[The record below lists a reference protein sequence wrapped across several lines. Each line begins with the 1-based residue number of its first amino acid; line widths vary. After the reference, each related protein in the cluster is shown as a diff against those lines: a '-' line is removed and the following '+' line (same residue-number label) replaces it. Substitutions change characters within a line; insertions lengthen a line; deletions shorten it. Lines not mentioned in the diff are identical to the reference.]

1 MLSGW
6 EQNKE
11 RDEFMSGNVTPPPPE
26 SMLLSGRF
34 GMQIVRQA
42 AGSWWIFMLRGVA
55 AIVFGILVFLFPG
68 LGLAFILAFLGAWM
82 ALDGIGSI
90 YQAVKGGHPAG
101 ERSRTWLWIDGIISL
116 VAAAVILFAPGVS
129 AIGLLIV
136 TAAWLLLSGVA
147 RLMLAFR
154 LSSVLLGL
162 LGALNI
168 VIGAWMLLRPG
179 PGLLAVIW
187 MVGLEA
193 IAMGVI
199 MIGLGWRLKHIHQN
213 PHQEAGQTR
222 I

>member
-1 MLSGW
+1 
-6 EQNKE
+6 
-11 RDEFMSGNVTPPPPE
+11 MSGNATPPGPE
-26 SMLLSGRF
+26 SMLLSGRL
-34 GMQIVRQA
+34 GAQLVRQM
-42 AGSWWIFMLRGVA
+42 AGSWWVFMLRGVA
-55 AIVFGILVFLFPG
+55 AIIFGVLVFLFPG
-68 LGLAFILAFLGAWM
+68 LGLVFILAFLGAWM
-82 ALDGIGSI
+82 LFDGMGSI
-90 YQAVKGGHPAG
+90 YQAVKGGHPTG

-116 VAAAVILFAPGVS
+116 AAAAVMLLAPGVS

-136 TAAWLLLSGVA
+136 TAAWFLLSGGA

-193 IAMGVI
+193 IVMGVI
-199 MIGLGWRLKHIHQN
+199 MFGLGWRLKHIHQN
-213 PHQEAGQTR
+213 PHQEAGQTK

>member
-1 MLSGW
+1 
-6 EQNKE
+6 
-11 RDEFMSGNVTPPPPE
+11 MSGNASPPGPE
-26 SMLLSGRF
+26 SVLLSGRL
-34 GMQIVRQA
+34 GAQLVRQM
-42 AGSWWIFMLRGVA
+42 AGSWWVFMLRGVA
-55 AIVFGILVFLFPG
+55 AIIFGVLVFLLPG
-68 LGLAFILAFLGAWM
+68 LGLVFILAFLGAWM
-82 ALDGIGSI
+82 LFDGMGSI
-90 YQAVKGGHPAG
+90 YQAVKGGHQTG

-116 VAAAVILFAPGVS
+116 AAAAVMLLAPGVS

-136 TAAWLLLSGVA
+136 TAAWFLLSGGA

-193 IAMGVI
+193 IIMGAI

-213 PHQEAGQTR
+213 PHQDAGQTR

>member
-1 MLSGW
+1 
-6 EQNKE
+6 
-11 RDEFMSGNVTPPPPE
+11 MSGNVTPPLPE
-26 SMLLSGRF
+26 SGLLTGRLGF
-34 GMQIVRQA
+34 QVVRQV
-42 AGSWWIFMLRGVA
+42 AGNWWIFMLRGVA
-55 AIVFGILVFLFPG
+55 AIIFGILVFLFPG
-68 LGLAFILAFLGAWM
+68 LGLTFILAFLGAWM

-90 YQAVKGGHPAG
+90 YQAVKGGHPTG

-116 VAAAVILFAPGVS
+116 LAAAVILFAPGVS

-136 TAAWLLLSGVA
+136 TAAWFLLSGGA

-162 LGALNI
+162 LGVLNI
-168 VIGAWMLLRPG
+168 VIGAWMLMSPG

-193 IAMGVI
+193 IVMGAI
-199 MIGLGWRLKHIHQN
+199 MIGLGWRLRRIHNDPSQG
-213 PHQEAGQTR
+213 PAQTR

>member
-1 MLSGW
+1 
-6 EQNKE
+6 
-11 RDEFMSGNVTPPPPE
+11 MSGNATPPGPE
-26 SMLLSGRF
+26 SMLLSGRL
-34 GMQIVRQA
+34 GAQLVRQM
-42 AGSWWIFMLRGVA
+42 AGSWWVFMLRGVA
-55 AIVFGILVFLFPG
+55 AIIFGVLVFLFPG
-68 LGLAFILAFLGAWM
+68 LGLVFILAFLGAWM
-82 ALDGIGSI
+82 LFDGMGSI
-90 YQAVKGGHPAG
+90 YQAVKGGHPTG

-116 VAAAVILFAPGVS
+116 AAAAVMLLAPGVS

-136 TAAWLLLSGVA
+136 TSAWFLLSGGA

-162 LGALNI
+162 LGAANI
-168 VIGAWMLLRPG
+168 LIGAWMLMRPG

-193 IAMGVI
+193 IAMGAI

-213 PHQEAGQTR
+213 PHQDAGQTK

>member
-1 MLSGW
+1 
-6 EQNKE
+6 
-11 RDEFMSGNVTPPPPE
+11 MSGNTTPPLPE
-26 SMLLSGRF
+26 SGLLTGRF
-34 GMQIVRQA
+34 GMQLVRQA
-42 AGSWWIFMLRGVA
+42 AGSWWVFLLRGVA
-55 AIVFGILVFLFPG
+55 AIIFGVLVFLFPG

-82 ALDGIGSI
+82 ALDGAGSI
-90 YQAVKGGHPAG
+90 YQAVKGGHPTG

-136 TAAWLLLSGVA
+136 TAAWFLLSGGA

-168 VIGAWMLLRPG
+168 AIGAWMLLRPG

-199 MIGLGWRLKHIHQN
+199 MIGLGWRLRRIHNDPSQG
-213 PHQEAGQTR
+213 PAQTR

>member
-1 MLSGW
+1 
-6 EQNKE
+6 
-11 RDEFMSGNVTPPPPE
+11 MSGNVTPPLPE
-26 SMLLSGRF
+26 SGLLTGRLGF
-34 GMQIVRQA
+34 QVVRQV
-42 AGSWWIFMLRGVA
+42 AGNWWIFMLRGVA
-55 AIVFGILVFLFPG
+55 AIIFGILVFLFPG

-116 VAAAVILFAPGVS
+116 LAAAVILFAPGVS

-136 TAAWLLLSGVA
+136 TAAWFLLSGGA

-199 MIGLGWRLKHIHQN
+199 MIGLGWRLRRIHNDPSQG
-213 PHQEAGQTR
+213 PAQTR

>member
-1 MLSGW
+1 
-6 EQNKE
+6 
-11 RDEFMSGNVTPPPPE
+11 
-26 SMLLSGRF
+26 MLLSGRL
-34 GMQIVRQA
+34 GAQLVRQA
-42 AGSWWIFMLRGVA
+42 AGSWWVFMLRGVA
-55 AIVFGILVFLFPG
+55 AIIFGILIFLFPG
-68 LGLAFILAFLGAWM
+68 LGLAFILTFLGAWM
-82 ALDGIGSI
+82 AIDGIGSI
-90 YQAVKGGHPAG
+90 YQAVKGGHPTG

-116 VAAAVILFAPGVS
+116 LTAAVILFAPGVS

-136 TAAWLLLSGVA
+136 TAAWLLLSGGA

-187 MVGLEA
+187 MVALEA
-193 IAMGVI
+193 IIIGAI
-199 MIGLGWRLKHIHQN
+199 MISLGWRLKHIHQN
-213 PHQEAGQTR
+213 PQPEAGQTR

>member
-1 MLSGW
+1 
-6 EQNKE
+6 
-11 RDEFMSGNVTPPPPE
+11 MSGNVTPPGPE
-26 SMLLSGRF
+26 SMLLSGRL
-34 GMQIVRQA
+34 GIQLVRQT
-42 AGSWWIFMLRGVA
+42 AGSWWVFMLRGVA
-55 AIVFGILVFLFPG
+55 AIIFGLLVFLFPG
-68 LGLAFILAFLGAWM
+68 LGLVFILGFLGAWM
-82 ALDGIGSI
+82 LLDGMGSI
-90 YQAVKGGHPAG
+90 YQAVRGGHPTG

-116 VAAAVILFAPGVS
+116 AAAAVILLAPGVS

-136 TAAWLLLSGVA
+136 TAAWFLLSGGA

-187 MVGLEA
+187 MVALEA
-193 IAMGVI
+193 IIMGAI
-199 MIGLGWRLKHIHQN
+199 MISLGWRLKHIHQN
-213 PHQEAGQTR
+213 PQQEAGQTK

>member
-1 MLSGW
+1 
-6 EQNKE
+6 
-11 RDEFMSGNVTPPPPE
+11 MSGNASPPGPE
-26 SMLLSGRF
+26 SVLLSGRL
-34 GMQIVRQA
+34 GAQLVRQM
-42 AGSWWIFMLRGVA
+42 AGSWWVFMLRGVA
-55 AIVFGILVFLFPG
+55 AIIFGVLVFLLPG
-68 LGLAFILAFLGAWM
+68 LGLVFILAFLGAWM
-82 ALDGIGSI
+82 LFDGMGSI
-90 YQAVKGGHPAG
+90 YQAVKGGHQTG

-116 VAAAVILFAPGVS
+116 AAAAVMLLAPGVS

-136 TAAWLLLSGVA
+136 TAAWFLLSGGA

-168 VIGAWMLLRPG
+168 VIGAWMLMSPG

-193 IAMGVI
+193 IVMGVI

-213 PHQEAGQTR
+213 PHQDAGQTR

>member
-1 MLSGW
+1 
-6 EQNKE
+6 
-11 RDEFMSGNVTPPPPE
+11 
-26 SMLLSGRF
+26 MLLSGRL
-34 GMQIVRQA
+34 GAQLVRQA
-42 AGSWWIFMLRGVA
+42 AGSWWVFMLRGVA
-55 AIVFGILVFLFPG
+55 AIIFGILIFLFPG
-68 LGLAFILAFLGAWM
+68 LGLAFILTFLGAWM
-82 ALDGIGSI
+82 AIDGIGSI
-90 YQAVKGGHPAG
+90 YQAVKGGHPTG

-116 VAAAVILFAPGVS
+116 LTAAVILFAPGVS

-136 TAAWLLLSGVA
+136 TAAWLLLSGGA

-187 MVGLEA
+187 MVALEA
-193 IAMGVI
+193 IIIGAI
-199 MIGLGWRLKHIHQN
+199 MISLGWRLKHIHQN

>member
-1 MLSGW
+1 
-6 EQNKE
+6 
-11 RDEFMSGNVTPPPPE
+11 MSGNATPPGPE
-26 SMLLSGRF
+26 SMLLSGRL
-34 GMQIVRQA
+34 GAQLVRQM
-42 AGSWWIFMLRGVA
+42 AGSWWVFMLRGVA
-55 AIVFGILVFLFPG
+55 AIIFGVLVFLFPG
-68 LGLAFILAFLGAWM
+68 LGLVFILAFLGAWM
-82 ALDGIGSI
+82 LFDGIGSI
-90 YQAVKGGHPAG
+90 YQAVKGGHQTG

-116 VAAAVILFAPGVS
+116 AAAAVMLLAPGVS

-136 TAAWLLLSGVA
+136 TAAWFLLSGGA

-168 VIGAWMLLRPG
+168 LIGAWMLLRPG

-193 IAMGVI
+193 IVMGVI

-213 PHQEAGQTR
+213 PHQEAGQTK

>member
-1 MLSGW
+1 
-6 EQNKE
+6 
-11 RDEFMSGNVTPPPPE
+11 MSGNVTPPLPE
-26 SMLLSGRF
+26 SGLLTGRLGF
-34 GMQIVRQA
+34 QVVRQV
-42 AGSWWIFMLRGVA
+42 AGNWWIFMLRGVA
-55 AIVFGILVFLFPG
+55 AIIFGILVFLFPG

-136 TAAWLLLSGVA
+136 TAAWFLLSGGA

-199 MIGLGWRLKHIHQN
+199 MIGLGWRLRRIHNDPSQG
-213 PHQEAGQTR
+213 PAQTR

>member
-1 MLSGW
+1 
-6 EQNKE
+6 
-11 RDEFMSGNVTPPPPE
+11 MSGNMTPPSPD
-26 SMLLSGRF
+26 SRLLTGRL
-34 GMQIVRQA
+34 GLQVVRQV
-42 AGSWWIFMLRGVA
+42 AGNWWIFMLRGVA
-55 AIVFGILVFLFPG
+55 AIIFGILVFLFPG
-68 LGLAFILAFLGAWM
+68 RGLTFILAFLGAWM

-90 YQAVKGGHPAG
+90 YQAVKGGHPTG

-136 TAAWLLLSGVA
+136 TAAWFLLSGGA

-199 MIGLGWRLKHIHQN
+199 MIGLGWRLRRIHNDPSQG
-213 PHQEAGQTR
+213 PAQTR

>member
-1 MLSGW
+1 
-6 EQNKE
+6 
-11 RDEFMSGNVTPPPPE
+11 MSGNTTPPPPE
-26 SMLLSGRF
+26 SMLLTGRL
-34 GMQIVRQA
+34 GMQLVRQT
-42 AGSWWIFMLRGVA
+42 AGSWWVFMLRGVA
-55 AIVFGILVFLFPG
+55 AIIFGLLVFLFPG
-68 LGLAFILAFLGAWM
+68 LGLVFILAFLGAWM
-82 ALDGIGSI
+82 LFDGMGSI
-90 YQAVKGGHPAG
+90 YQAVKGGHPTG

-116 VAAAVILFAPGVS
+116 VAAAVILLAPGVS

-136 TAAWLLLSGVA
+136 TAAWFLLSGGA

-187 MVGLEA
+187 MVALEA
-193 IAMGVI
+193 IIMGAI
-199 MIGLGWRLKHIHQN
+199 MISLGWRLKHIHQN
-213 PHQEAGQTR
+213 PEQEAGQTR

>member
-1 MLSGW
+1 
-6 EQNKE
+6 
-11 RDEFMSGNVTPPPPE
+11 MSGNATPPLPE
-26 SMLLSGRF
+26 SGLLTGRL
-34 GMQIVRQA
+34 GMQLVRQT
-42 AGSWWIFMLRGVA
+42 AGNWWVFMLRGVA
-55 AIVFGILVFLFPG
+55 AIIFGILVFLFPG

-82 ALDGIGSI
+82 AIDGFGSI
-90 YQAVKGGHPAG
+90 YQAVKGGHPTG

-136 TAAWLLLSGVA
+136 TAAWFLLSGGA

-168 VIGAWMLLRPG
+168 AIGAWMLLRPG

-199 MIGLGWRLKHIHQN
+199 MIGLGWRLRRIHNDPSQG
-213 PHQEAGQTR
+213 PAQTR

>member
-1 MLSGW
+1 
-6 EQNKE
+6 
-11 RDEFMSGNVTPPPPE
+11 MSGNVTPPLPE
-26 SMLLSGRF
+26 SGLLTGRLGF
-34 GMQIVRQA
+34 QVVRQV
-42 AGSWWIFMLRGVA
+42 AGNWWIFMLRGVA
-55 AIVFGILVFLFPG
+55 AIIFGILVFLFPG
-68 LGLAFILAFLGAWM
+68 LGLTFILAFLGAWM

-90 YQAVKGGHPAG
+90 YQAVKGGHPTG

-136 TAAWLLLSGVA
+136 TAAWFLLSGGA

-162 LGALNI
+162 LGVLNI
-168 VIGAWMLLRPG
+168 VIGAWMLMSPG

-193 IAMGVI
+193 IVMGAI
-199 MIGLGWRLKHIHQN
+199 MIGLGWRLRRIHNDPSQGS
-213 PHQEAGQTR
+213 AQTR

>member
-1 MLSGW
+1 
-6 EQNKE
+6 
-11 RDEFMSGNVTPPPPE
+11 MSGNASPPGPE
-26 SMLLSGRF
+26 SVLLSGRL
-34 GMQIVRQA
+34 GAQLVRQM
-42 AGSWWIFMLRGVA
+42 AGSWWVFMLRGVA
-55 AIVFGILVFLFPG
+55 AIIFGVLVFLFPG
-68 LGLAFILAFLGAWM
+68 LGLVFILAFLGAWM
-82 ALDGIGSI
+82 LFDGMGSI
-90 YQAVKGGHPAG
+90 YQAVKGGHQTG

-116 VAAAVILFAPGVS
+116 AAAAVMLLAPGVS

-136 TAAWLLLSGVA
+136 TAAWFLLSGGA

-193 IAMGVI
+193 IIMGAI

-213 PHQEAGQTR
+213 PHQDAGQTR

>member
-1 MLSGW
+1 
-6 EQNKE
+6 
-11 RDEFMSGNVTPPPPE
+11 MSGNVTPPPPD
-26 SMLLSGRF
+26 SRLLAGRLGF
-34 GMQIVRQA
+34 QVVRQV
-42 AGSWWIFMLRGVA
+42 AGNWWIFMLRGVA
-55 AIVFGILVFLFPG
+55 AIIFGILVFLFPG

-90 YQAVKGGHPAG
+90 YQAVKGGHPTG

-116 VAAAVILFAPGVS
+116 LAAAVILFAPGVS
-129 AIGLLIV
+129 AIGLVIV
-136 TAAWLLLSGVA
+136 TAAWFLLSGGA

-168 VIGAWMLLRPG
+168 VIGAWMLMSPG

-193 IAMGVI
+193 IAMGAI
-199 MIGLGWRLKHIHQN
+199 MIGLGWRLRRIHNDPTQGS
-213 PHQEAGQTR
+213 AQTR

>member
-1 MLSGW
+1 
-6 EQNKE
+6 
-11 RDEFMSGNVTPPPPE
+11 
-26 SMLLSGRF
+26 
-34 GMQIVRQA
+34 
-42 AGSWWIFMLRGVA
+42 MLRGVA
-55 AIVFGILVFLFPG
+55 AIIFGILVFLFPG

-136 TAAWLLLSGVA
+136 TAAWFLLSGGA

-199 MIGLGWRLKHIHQN
+199 MIGLGWRLRRIHNDPSQG
-213 PHQEAGQTR
+213 PAQTR

>member
-1 MLSGW
+1 
-6 EQNKE
+6 
-11 RDEFMSGNVTPPPPE
+11 MSGNVTPPPPD
-26 SMLLSGRF
+26 SRLLAGRLGF
-34 GMQIVRQA
+34 QVVRQV
-42 AGSWWIFMLRGVA
+42 AGNWWIFMLRGVA
-55 AIVFGILVFLFPG
+55 AIIFGILVFLFPG

-90 YQAVKGGHPAG
+90 YQAVKGGHPTG

-116 VAAAVILFAPGVS
+116 LAAAVILVAPGVS
-129 AIGLLIV
+129 AIGLVIV
-136 TAAWLLLSGVA
+136 TAAWFLLSGGA

-168 VIGAWMLLRPG
+168 VIGAWMLMSPG

-193 IAMGVI
+193 IAMGAI
-199 MIGLGWRLKHIHQN
+199 MIGLGWRLRRIHNDPTQGS
-213 PHQEAGQTR
+213 AQTR